1 MARVMINMHN
11 TPMQFWAEAINTI
24 CYTANKIFLVLGTKK
39 ISYELWIGRK
49 PNLKY
54 FRTFGMNAI
63 YSRIGRTLGS
73 LRLNLM

>member
-1 MARVMINMHN
+1 MAKVMIHMHN
-11 TPMQFWAEAINTI
+11 NPMQFWVEGINI
-24 CYTANKIFLVLGTKK
+24 AYYTAKRILKSVIKK
-39 ISYELWIGRK
+39 TSYELWIERK